1 MATNMLPRTQ
11 AGTWL
16 DKQIDARRINL
27 EVIAYVVLITLSVI
41 AHLWGLGVMALHH
54 DESVHAFPTW
64 SLYQGRGGFTCYNG
78 EASEVYC
85 YDPVYHGP
93 SLYFFMM
100 TSFFLFGGGDFQ
112 ARLPMALAGI
122 GLVASCIMLRP
133 YFGKWGAFI
142 AAVVLGFAPSLLYYT
157 RFARHDAFMIL
168 WELWMVIGFLRFVD
182 TGKRRWLV
190 LLAAAIA
197 LAMGTHELYYILFF
211 IFGTFVLVRGFD
223 ESRFYQKV
231 PIVLGGL
238 LALCAVL
245 MIFNP
250 PLPVG
255 SGLFLGDK
263 AMLIAVAL
271 VGGLLIR
278 RVWDPRPVLLPRL
291 RALWFEDRMTL
302 WVALGVLAAVYVV
315 QYSSFFAYPPGIIDG
330 LYAGLAYWLGSQHE
344 FARGDQPW
352 YYYLILMPIYEP
364 LGLVG
369 AFATSIVLLCRKLI
383 WPQAK
388 SVESKELAES
398 ESEQAEVEEVSK
410 QVVLDE
416 EGVESVS
423 DTSSVKAEQTAAAVA
438 ERRVPLNPVPLAALL
453 LIFWF
458 FNALV
463 DFSWAGEKMPWLV
476 VHISLPANL
485 LAIWGLAALGRW
497 GFARFTS
504 AEEETPELEQSRK
517 LSNVLVPCLTVAFL
531 FVMGLALWRL
541 GGVGDDRSGQSSML
555 QGVVQLIVSG
565 ALLYTI
571 LTIASKVGYRR
582 VLTLATITLAAFTGA
597 YMLRASWLV
606 VYDHPDTPIEPLVY
620 VQTSPGIPLLVE
632 ELKLLSTN
640 LTRNQR
646 TREDI
651 TGAYSMPII
660 IDSGDPKADGEG
672 SLAWPMQWYLRDFKS
687 LNWRST
693 ETFRD
698 APSANS
704 FDVVNANSITEQAPV
719 VLLYKQHVTSE
730 VRSVLEANYVQRSV
744 NLKLNWWFPE
754 GDKCRPEGPGYKRF
768 YFNTWMD
775 ESKIKRDCG
784 QSADPSTFH
793 SPLAPLLYPFQ
804 PENWSTIG
812 QYMLYRELPE
822 PLELN
827 GRDMEVWIRNDL
839 MGMSGSS
846 TGGSSSGSAQTVR
859 LLADIQIGQPGTGE
873 GQLNQPANV
882 AVAQDGTIY
891 VSDTFNNRIQVFD
904 AEGNFLRSIGE
915 FGGGDGQFIEP
926 RGIDIDDEGLIYV
939 ADTWNARIVKMN
951 AQGEFLATWGT
962 GDQDLGNGRKATIT
976 DGTPDANLANP
987 LGFFGPRGIAL
998 DGNGHLFIAD
1008 TGNKRIVVTTL
1019 DGEYVSQFG
1028 TSGSGLGSFNEPTGV
1043 AIDRAKAMAYIADT
1057 WNGRVQAFR
1066 ILPDGGVD
1074 VVPAFAWP
1082 VRGWQAN
1089 TYEDPSIAVG
1099 PNGEVLVSVPSAR
1112 AVSMTN
1118 GQGEALLRW
1127 GGSGNDLASLNGP
1140 SGMGVDANGLVY
1152 VVDRLDGRVLRFE
1165 LPRLR
1170 VESTP

>member
-1 MATNMLPRTQ
+1 MATHMLPRSQ
-11 AGTWL
+11 AETWL
-16 DKQIDARRINL
+16 DKQIDARRINV
-27 EVIAYVVLITLSVI
+27 EVIAYVILITLSVI

-78 EASEVYC
+78 EASDVYC

-100 TSFFLFGGGDFQ
+100 TSFYLFGGGDFQ

-133 YFGKWGAFI
+133 YFGKWGAFM
-142 AAVVLGFAPSLLYYT
+142 AAVVLGFSPSLLYYT

-168 WELWMVIGFLRFVD
+168 WELWMVIGFLRFID
-182 TGKRRWLV
+182 TGKRKWLV

-211 IFGTFVLVRGFD
+211 IFGTFVLIRGFD
-223 ESRFYQKV
+223 ESRFYKKV
-231 PIVLGGL
+231 PIVLGAL
-238 LALCAVL
+238 LLVCAVL
-245 MIFNP
+245 MLINP

-255 SGLFLGDK
+255 SGLYLGDK

-271 VGGLLIR
+271 VAGLLIR

-291 RALWFEDRMTL
+291 RALWYEDRMTL
-302 WVALGVLAAVYVV
+302 WIAVGVLVAVYLV

-344 FARGDQPW
+344 YARGDQPW

-369 AFATSIVLLCRKLI
+369 SIVTSIVLLCRKLI
-383 WPQAK
+383 WPQA
-388 SVESKELAES
+388 EAAARKEQTKAADELDATERLVAE
-398 ESEQAEVEEVSK
+398 
-410 QVVLDE
+410 QVALE
-416 EGVESVS
+416 EGESDS
-423 DTSSVKAEQTAAAVA
+423 LDAATSKPETETSIAD
-438 ERRVPLNPVPLAALL
+438 RRVPLNPVPLAALL

-458 FNALV
+458 FNSLV

-476 VHISLPANL
+476 VHIALPANL
-485 LAIWGLAALGRW
+485 LAIWGLTALGRW
-497 GFARFTS
+497 GFARLNS
-504 AEEETPELEQSRK
+504 AEEETPEFEQARK
-517 LSNVLVPCLTVAFL
+517 LSNVLVPCLMIGFL

-541 GGVGDDRSGQSSML
+541 SGVSADRAGQSTML
-555 QGVVQLIVSG
+555 QGVVQLIVAG
-565 ALLYTI
+565 ALLYAI
-571 LTIASKVGYRR
+571 LTFASKVGYRR
-582 VLTLATITLAAFTGA
+582 VLTLASITLAAFTGA
-597 YMLRASWLV
+597 YMLRATWMV

-646 TREDI
+646 TQEDI
-651 TGAYSMPII
+651 TGGYSMPII

-672 SLAWPMQWYLRDFKS
+672 SLAWPMQWYLREFKAI
-687 LNWRST
+687 NWRST

-698 APSANS
+698 SPNANS
-704 FDVVNANSITEQAPV
+704 FDVVNANNVTELAPV
-719 VLLYKQHVTSE
+719 VLLYKQHVTPE
-730 VRSVLEANYVQRSV
+730 VRSILEANYVQRSV

-754 GDKCRPEGPGYKRF
+754 GDKCRPDGPGYKRF

-775 ESKIKRDCG
+775 ESRIKRDCG
-784 QSADPSTFH
+784 ESVDLSKFH
-793 SPLAPLLYPFQ
+793 SPLAPLLYPFM
-804 PENWSTIG
+804 PENWSTVG
-812 QYMLYRELPE
+812 QYMLYREIPP

-839 MGMSGSS
+839 LGLSGSGTS
-846 TGGSSSGSAQTVR
+846 GVSAGSAQTVR

-882 AVAQDGTIY
+882 AIARDGTIY
-891 VSDTFNNRIQVFD
+891 VSDTFNHRIQVFD
-904 AEGNFLRSIGE
+904 ANGNFLRSIGE
-915 FGGGDGQFIEP
+915 FGNGEGQFIEP
-926 RGIDIDDEGLIYV
+926 RGLAIDDDGLIYV

-951 AQGEFLATWGT
+951 QQGEFLATWGS
-962 GDQDLGNGRKATIT
+962 GDQDLGNGRWATIT
-976 DGTPDANLANP
+976 EGTAEANLANP

-1019 DGEYVSQFG
+1019 DGQYVSQFG
-1028 TSGSGLGSFNEPTGV
+1028 TAGSGLGSFNEPTGV
-1043 AIDRAKAMAYIADT
+1043 AIDRERAMAYVADT

-1074 VVPAFAWP
+1074 VIPAFAWP

-1140 SGMGVDANGLVY
+1140 SGMAIDSNGLVY

-1170 VESTP
+1170 IESTP